1 MPPGCTTP
9 ECAQSANQR
18 YLHTHGGV
26 HAACADVG
34 VDVPARGMISRML
47 LIFALLL
54 FLLFGGLGFVLHL
67 LWLGLVVAV
76 IIAIAHFFLGSSHR
90 T

>member
-1 MPPGCTTP
+1 
-9 ECAQSANQR
+9 
-18 YLHTHGGV
+18 
-26 HAACADVG
+26 
-34 VDVPARGMISRML
+34 MISRML